1 MIDLNTIVLVVG
13 FAITCVTFA
22 LGRKKDL
29 KAEAQNDTKELT
41 EIHSDIKSIS
51 EKVNSIST
59 DLKEFKSN
67 YRDDLAEIREKYDS
81 LLQKEIKLEMRVDH
95 LEKG

>member
-13 FAITCVTFA
+13 FAITCITFA

-29 KAEAQNDTKELT
+29 KAEAQNDAKELT

-81 LLQKEIKLEMRVDH
+81 LLQKEIKLEIRVDH

>member
-13 FAITCVTFA
+13 FAITCITFA

>member
-95 LEKG
+95 FEKG